1 MVMKQLLLKVNNMS
15 CQHCVS
21 SIHECV
27 SRMVGVKEVKV
38 DLKMKL
44 VQIEYDD
51 KFTNELVLIETIED
65 QGFDIEL

>member
-1 MVMKQLLLKVNNMS
+1 MS

-21 SIHECV
+21 SIHDGV
-27 SRMVGVKEVKV
+27 SRIAGVKEVKV

>member
-1 MVMKQLLLKVNNMS
+1 MS